1 VFQVAGG
8 SFRNDFRVPAQIFPI
23 AIAASAGGSQVVV
36 MNALGNTLNLI
47 DVAKVTATA
56 PPSYTSETANT
67 LPQYHADAIQAFNDL
82 ASVLAQYIKDCFC
95 DKFLVECHTCDP
107 AKDRIYLGSIE
118 IKAKRV
124 HNICNFTRRH
134 YAKSFRTWGYWL
146 STVPI
151 LPLIKRA
158 FALFACKVL

>member
-1 VFQVAGG
+1 
-8 SFRNDFRVPAQIFPI
+8 
-23 AIAASAGGSQVVV
+23 
-36 MNALGNTLNLI
+36 MGNTVSLV
-47 DVAKVTATA
+47 DVAQVTAAT
-56 PPSYTSETANT
+56 PPSYTSESANT
-67 LPQYHADAIQAFNDL
+67 LPQYHADAMRAFLDM
-82 ASVLAQYIKDCFC
+82 VGVMAQYIKDCFC
-95 DKFLVECHTCDP
+95 DKFLVECPTCDP
-107 AKDRIYLGSIE
+107 ARDRIHLGTIE
-118 IKAKRV
+118 IKGRRV